1 MTDSKSSGR
10 KLLESFQTG
19 EARALARAISW
30 VENARPGFEQLLS
43 ALHDRVGRA
52 HRIGITGPP
61 GAGKSTLIHALAGA
75 VRKNGERIGVVAV
88 DPTSP
93 FTGGA
98 LLGDRIRM
106 TGAAGDDGVFI
117 RSMASRGSLG
127 GLATTTREVADL
139 MDAFGFERVVVETVG
154 VGQSALEIA
163 EAADTTVVVLT
174 PESGDSIQA
183 MKAGLME
190 IADIFVVNKA
200 DRPEAT
206 RAAGELKTILRL
218 RQGQLFD
225 RVPAHHGVDLTRL
238 AERRVEGRREGAGGP
253 QPAQRQAAD
262 LKRWE
267 IPVLLTT
274 AHTGDGVLKLL
285 GSIDAH
291 LEWLRE
297 SGELDRRRRKRLL
310 ERVRAVV
317 DRGLRARV
325 WLEGDGEAILKAAQ
339 ADLESGRRTPY
350 DVAGEILAKLGGGA
364 GGD

>member
-1 MTDSKSSGR
+1 MKNTESSER
-10 KLLESFQTG
+10 KLLEAFEAG

-30 VENARPGFEQLLS
+30 VENARPGFEDLLG
-43 ALHDRVGRA
+43 ALHERVGRA
-52 HRIGITGPP
+52 QRIGITGPP

-75 VRKNGERIGVVAV
+75 LRKDDEQVGVVAV

-106 TGAAGDDGVFI
+106 TGAAGDDGIFI

-139 MDAFGFERVVVETVG
+139 MDAFGFQRVVVETVG
-154 VGQSALEIA
+154 VGQSELEIA

-218 RQGQLFD
+218 RQGQVFD
-225 RVPAHHGVDLTRL
+225 RVPAHHGVDLTEL
-238 AERRVEGRREGAGGP
+238 ARRRSEGRGEGAEATTP
-253 QPAQRQAAD
+253 VAVEA
-262 LKRWE
+262 KRWQ
-267 IPVLLTT
+267 IPVLLTI
-274 AHTGDGVLKLL
+274 AHTGEGVRELL
-285 GSIDAH
+285 ETLDAH
-291 LEWLRE
+291 FEWLKV
-297 SGELDRRRRKRLL
+297 SGQLEERRRKRLA

-317 DRGLRARV
+317 ERGLKVRV
-325 WLEGDGEAILKAAQ
+325 WMDGDGEAILEAAQ
-339 ADLESGRRTPY
+339 SDLESGRRTPY
-350 DVAGEILAKLGGGA
+350 DVAGEILGRVGA
-364 GGD
+364 RGEK

>member
-1 MTDSKSSGR
+1 VNDLKSSER
-10 KLLESFQTG
+10 KLLEAFEAG

-30 VENARPGFEQLLS
+30 VENARPGFERLLS

-61 GAGKSTLIHALAGA
+61 GAGKSTLIYGLAKV
-75 VRKNGERIGVVAV
+75 VRKDGQRVGVVAV

-106 TGAAGDDGVFI
+106 TGTAGDDGVFI
-117 RSMASRGSLG
+117 RSMASRGSQG

-154 VGQSALEIA
+154 VGQSELEIA

-206 RAAGELKTILRL
+206 RAAGELKTILRI
-218 RQGQLFD
+218 RQGQVFD
-225 RVPAHHGVDLTRL
+225 RVPAHHGVDLTAMAKRR
-238 AERRVEGRREGAGGP
+238 AEEEKAGGAATEVTGLDNP
-253 QPAQRQAAD
+253 QP
-262 LKRWE
+262 WE

-274 AHTGDGVLKLL
+274 AHDGEGVPELLETLESHYATLK
-285 GSIDAH
+285 
-291 LEWLRE
+291 ET
-297 SGELDRRRRKRLL
+297 GELAERRAKRLL

-317 DRGLRARV
+317 DRGLRTRV
-325 WLEGDGEAILKAAQ
+325 WRDGQGEAILDAAR
-339 ADLESGRRTPY
+339 ADLESGSRTPY
-350 DVAGEILAKLGGGA
+350 DVAAEILKVVGGR
-364 GGD
+364 